1 MRCLGEIIGQLVFA
15 AYIGDTF
22 CGLTFKIGGRFKR
35 IHSFQHSI
43 FVTKAHDDN
52 ASHFAMTKHVMLWY
66 LYSLKIK
73 YGVVTNTS
81 SRLYFI
87 ATKGRCNFFPCT
99 IQYFYFH
106 SNSISTSDFI
116 YDIFSLSR
124 LSLVQTLT
132 RGQETNSKLLY
143 PVLVIEFGHA
153 GHSVS
158 AFIQV
163 LFDFNSFT
171 YLYNIYSIPGVYH
184 IWKRKLFK

>member
-1 MRCLGEIIGQLVFA
+1 MVSVF
-15 AYIGDTF
+15 F
-22 CGLTFKIGGRFKR
+22 ENKVWCW
-35 IHSFQHSI
+35 
-43 FVTKAHDDN
+43 N
-52 ASHFAMTKHVMLWY
+52 
-66 LYSLKIK
+66 K
-73 YGVVTNTS
+73 YVQQTVFYCYE
-81 SRLYFI
+81 R
-87 ATKGRCNFFPCT
+87 KVQFFPCT

-171 YLYNIYSIPGVYH
+171 YLYIVYQVYIIYGKGNSSNETFSKVH
-184 IWKRKLFK
+184 

>member
-1 MRCLGEIIGQLVFA
+1 MKCPTVFLGPLNLRSPWIEPLKNEMFGGDHWLVGFCSI
-15 AYIGDTF
+15 IGDTF

-52 ASHFAMTKHVMLWY
+52 ASHFAMTKQVMLWY

-73 YGVVTNTS
+73 YGVGTNTS

-106 SNSISTSDFI
+106 SNSISTTDFI

-124 LSLVQTLT
+124 LSLV
-132 RGQETNSKLLY
+132 
-143 PVLVIEFGHA
+143 
-153 GHSVS
+153 
-158 AFIQV
+158 
-163 LFDFNSFT
+163 
-171 YLYNIYSIPGVYH
+171 
-184 IWKRKLFK
+184 

>member
-1 MRCLGEIIGQLVFA
+1 MSTLSSPLNVDRAILVLCRILRLVVELQHQSSATWSLKFLGMAFRLTKPLDRRTTQKWDVWERSLVSWFLQHRA
-15 AYIGDTF
+15 GDTF

-52 ASHFAMTKHVMLWY
+52 ASHFAMTKQVMLWY

-73 YGVVTNTS
+73 YGVGTNTS

-124 LSLVQTLT
+124 LSLV
-132 RGQETNSKLLY
+132 
-143 PVLVIEFGHA
+143 
-153 GHSVS
+153 
-158 AFIQV
+158 
-163 LFDFNSFT
+163 
-171 YLYNIYSIPGVYH
+171 
-184 IWKRKLFK
+184 